1 MVFTILFIAL
11 LTTEIIIIAQIDIT
25 TTQGTII
32 AITGHIEGQIHIE
45 KIEPHI
51 THEGVIIRQDEVL
64 QIQEDLQELTIK
76 ITEALVQEL
85 LEATTLT
92 KKEQQEAREIL
103 EVLEVLE
110 VITIDLQETLG
121 VQVMQIVVITQ
132 EIKKQEEVL
141 EDHKVIQL
149 QQEVPELTLLTE
161 IQKTLETL
169 LILHLDKA
177 QTEAPEVLLH
187 QEEVLIEAHEA
198 LLLVVEAQEVVEDNF
213 NQIF

>member
-76 ITEALVQEL
+76 ITKALVQEL

-92 KKEQQEAREIL
+92 KKEQQEAREI
-103 EVLEVLE
+103 LEVLE

>member
-103 EVLEVLE
+103 EVLEV
-110 VITIDLQETLG
+110 ITIDLQETLG

-187 QEEVLIEAHEA
+187 QEEALIEAHEA

>member
-92 KKEQQEAREIL
+92 KKEQQEAREI
-103 EVLEVLE
+103 LEVLE

>member
-1 MVFTILFIAL
+1 VVVFTILFIAL
-11 LTTEIIIIAQIDIT
+11 LTTEIIIIAQID
-25 TTQGTII
+25 
-32 AITGHIEGQIHIE
+32 ITGHIEGQIHIE

-103 EVLEVLE
+103 EVLEV
-110 VITIDLQETLG
+110 ITIDLQETLG

-177 QTEAPEVLLH
+177 QTKAPEVLLH

>member
-1 MVFTILFIAL
+1 MVVFTILFIAL

-103 EVLEVLE
+103 EVLEV
-110 VITIDLQETLG
+110 ITIDLQETLG

-187 QEEVLIEAHEA
+187 QEEALIEAHEA